1 MSNIAFIWDRRKAR
15 ANLAKHGLSFEEGET
30 VFLDEDARLIDDP
43 DHTLDE
49 ERFLLLGYSGRARCL
64 VVSHCYKEDDSM
76 IRLISVRHATVGE
89 EKMYWSHK

>member
-1 MSNIAFIWDRRKAR
+1 LSNIAFIWDRRKAR

-43 DHTLDE
+43 HHSLDE
-49 ERFLLLGYSGRARCL
+49 DSCCWVIAVGHDALWSAIVIRS
-64 VVSHCYKEDDSM
+64 DDSM

-89 EKMYWSHK
+89 EKMYWSYR